1 MANQTLTGIKATVIH
16 AQWGVP
22 MGFHKIARAE
32 HDLIGNT
39 SYIVF
44 ASYYNQE
51 SAEHGL
57 EAMSHNTVVLNSAL
71 LADEATLLHAVIDS
85 ADNNIMTGG
94 TIVSG
99 TINTDSGG
107 V

>member
-1 MANQTLTGIKATVIH
+1 MSTKTLTGIKATVIH

-32 HDLIGNT
+32 HDLTTNT

-57 EAMSHNTVVLNSAL
+57 EAMSHNTVVLKSAL
-71 LADEATLLHAVIDS
+71 LADEATLLQAVIDDP
-85 ADNNIMTGG
+85 DNVMTGG
-94 TIVSG
+94 IVVMNAIDVESG
-99 TINTDSGG
+99 AT
-107 V
+107 